1 MTFVVVI
8 FIFHLL
14 LPVFGQL
21 NFNNTNDEKCS
32 LNCYEPKN
40 HTRISC
46 ENGFSSYRLKR
57 SNRIILEHPV
67 GKQNLPKSVE
77 HLRCLKTFSCQRPTD
92 KPPATST
99 LTPFPPD
106 EIGNHIQEIDSI
118 YEQIKN
124 ESQSI
129 TPDKL
134 EEFLSDL
141 TEIIKN
147 ITISNVNMANLT
159 YSSLLVVDNLL
170 GRSETWLNMTNVQ
183 RLKSSDKVL
192 NLAENLAL
200 LMNKKQEEEPFDDR
214 PIVVIECSNVLLHS
228 KYSTLQSNQS
238 LMYELNNTRLS
249 LPSMSLSSNST
260 DKISISST
268 ASLVNS
274 KNLISQICGN
284 DTMNEFQLLNTPI
297 VSMVINDDNKTVH
310 FPEPHYFNLETT
322 NYDRLIFGD
331 KPTCYYW
338 NITEKCWSTE
348 GCYYRKIQSNRSASI
363 CECNHLTSIVI
374 IVDIYGRDG
383 DDQIKTW
390 LTRITS
396 TITILCTMIALFIS
410 FRYNRETLNVLND
423 QFRTKSNLF
432 LLNFHM
438 GIWLVVSHL
447 IILFGLER
455 EKDEPN
461 LLCQSISIILLFS
474 LLAMICFTF
483 LKCFH
488 CSWFIVFSPLGVAI
502 SSRNYLLIGYISP
515 MAIIGIGLTWFY
527 WTETQVWQDV
537 LESLCGRYFCWLSS
551 YRYTKHIWLFLGP
564 LYGLFTTNLILFVL
578 IMYRYCTSPIHT
590 RSSKTKHLFSVMLNA
605 FLFFCN
611 FGLTWLLA
619 IIYINEQIPIPYL
632 FSILFIILNGSQGIF
647 LLTEQ
652 VFRFFKRKNR
662 IKQTKTMSTKMRTSI
677 SVNSSNISYGSGSGS
692 FNEVQKSSY
701 NKINGDS
708 ILSSSQQQE
717 IQPSYRRTEMLE
729 KENHLN
735 ENDEHDHNNNN
746 INKQNHHNH

>member
-1 MTFVVVI
+1 MLVDDVLKCSFSSWFSILGHLSIESDIIEIDDKFREYLLSDGIILPECCNSESYHVTNGNGHNQNGHSDDHDDDNGIDWDDNHDDPSDNNEEINVIEFPQIEKRIRRSLRRYGNLFPKLNWSSCEDASWVQANGTKCSDLTSVFLMLKSSDKIVHDLIDPFDHCSDFDCHNPPKFQYQLILRKWINMNPSMEFRCFIGNQTLLAICQRDVRTFYEYIGSEKSQIIQDIQNFFEENIRGKFPLDNFVI
-8 FIFHLL
+8 DILRPTIQTIQL
-14 LPVFGQL
+14 IDVNVFGELTDSLLFDWDELLANASAVQRGDSIPEFRYIENRFGVQRGRFEL
-21 NFNNTNDEKCS
+21 NSLPLDVFNGNLTNLYDDN
-32 LNCYEPKN
+32 LTNVNNNDVYLDM
-40 HTRISC
+40 
-46 ENGFSSYRLKR
+46 EN
-57 SNRIILEHPV
+57 
-67 GKQNLPKSVE
+67 
-77 HLRCLKTFSCQRPTD
+77 D
-92 KPPATST
+92 
-99 LTPFPPD
+99 D
-106 EIGNHIQEIDSI
+106 EIDSI

-396 TITILCTMIALFIS
+396 TITILS
-410 FRYNRETLNVLND
+410 
-423 QFRTKSNLF
+423 
-432 LLNFHM
+432 
-438 GIWLVVSHL
+438 
-447 IILFGLER
+447 
-455 EKDEPN
+455 
-461 LLCQSISIILLFS
+461 
-474 LLAMICFTF
+474 
-483 LKCFH
+483 
-488 CSWFIVFSPLGVAI
+488 I

-537 LESLCGRYFCWLSS
+537 LESLCGRYL
-551 YRYTKHIWLFLGP
+551 
-564 LYGLFTTNLILFVL
+564 
-578 IMYRYCTSPIHT
+578 
-590 RSSKTKHLFSVMLNA
+590 
-605 FLFFCN
+605 
-611 FGLTWLLA
+611 
-619 IIYINEQIPIPYL
+619 
-632 FSILFIILNGSQGIF
+632 
-647 LLTEQ
+647 
-652 VFRFFKRKNR
+652 
-662 IKQTKTMSTKMRTSI
+662 
-677 SVNSSNISYGSGSGS
+677 
-692 FNEVQKSSY
+692 
-701 NKINGDS
+701 
-708 ILSSSQQQE
+708 
-717 IQPSYRRTEMLE
+717 
-729 KENHLN
+729 
-735 ENDEHDHNNNN
+735 
-746 INKQNHHNH
+746 

>member
-1 MTFVVVI
+1 M
-8 FIFHLL
+8 
-14 LPVFGQL
+14 
-21 NFNNTNDEKCS
+21 
-32 LNCYEPKN
+32 
-40 HTRISC
+40 
-46 ENGFSSYRLKR
+46 KR

-106 EIGNHIQEIDSI
+106 GILNFYDFFELFFFIQILIFLEIGNHIQEIDSI

-310 FPEPHYFNLETT
+310 FPEPHYFNLE
-322 NYDRLIFGD
+322 
-331 KPTCYYW
+331 
-338 NITEKCWSTE
+338 
-348 GCYYRKIQSNRSASI
+348 
-363 CECNHLTSIVI
+363 
-374 IVDIYGRDG
+374 
-383 DDQIKTW
+383 
-390 LTRITS
+390 
-396 TITILCTMIALFIS
+396 
-410 FRYNRETLNVLND
+410 
-423 QFRTKSNLF
+423 
-432 LLNFHM
+432 
-438 GIWLVVSHL
+438 
-447 IILFGLER
+447 
-455 EKDEPN
+455 
-461 LLCQSISIILLFS
+461 
-474 LLAMICFTF
+474 
-483 LKCFH
+483 
-488 CSWFIVFSPLGVAI
+488 
-502 SSRNYLLIGYISP
+502 
-515 MAIIGIGLTWFY
+515 
-527 WTETQVWQDV
+527 
-537 LESLCGRYFCWLSS
+537 
-551 YRYTKHIWLFLGP
+551 
-564 LYGLFTTNLILFVL
+564 
-578 IMYRYCTSPIHT
+578 
-590 RSSKTKHLFSVMLNA
+590 
-605 FLFFCN
+605 
-611 FGLTWLLA
+611 
-619 IIYINEQIPIPYL
+619 
-632 FSILFIILNGSQGIF
+632 
-647 LLTEQ
+647 
-652 VFRFFKRKNR
+652 
-662 IKQTKTMSTKMRTSI
+662 
-677 SVNSSNISYGSGSGS
+677 
-692 FNEVQKSSY
+692 
-701 NKINGDS
+701 
-708 ILSSSQQQE
+708 
-717 IQPSYRRTEMLE
+717 
-729 KENHLN
+729 
-735 ENDEHDHNNNN
+735 
-746 INKQNHHNH
+746 